1 MFLHIQCTSAG
12 IYLIFVVRDCCGKKK
27 KKKELK
33 EKIFFYLLGSRG
45 ISFEDQT
52 KHNKPTAQLC
62 FTIVLFVNLFQN
74 TQFYPYYPFKF
85 LFFCNSYYSDF
96 FPSQKSQLE

>member
-1 MFLHIQCTSAG
+1 MDSLAQQEYILSLLFET
-12 IYLIFVVRDCCGKKK
+12 VVVKKK
-27 KKKELK
+27 KK
-33 EKIFFYLLGSRG
+33 IVFIYFFYLLGSRG

-96 FPSQKSQLE
+96 FLSQKSQLE

>member
-1 MFLHIQCTSAG
+1 MIHYKYSLLPLHRHFTNK
-12 IYLIFVVRDCCGKKK
+12 CCM
-27 KKKELK
+27 LRT
-33 EKIFFYLLGSRG
+33 LG
-45 ISFEDQT
+45 ISFEHQT
-52 KHNKPTAQLC
+52 QHNKSTAALC

-74 TQFYPYYPFKF
+74 TQFYPYFPFKF